1 MEVILLERIQNLGQI
16 GDVVKVKPG
25 YARNYLLPQKKAL
38 RATKNNITFFETER
52 QALESLND
60 KRKTEAEKL
69 AEDLKGRSVAL
80 VRQAADNGQLY
91 GSVTARDIAVAV
103 SEFGVEVSG
112 RQVQLRDPIKQ
123 LGTQSVT
130 IALHPDVSAE
140 VSMSIVRSMDEY
152 EAKMRGAAEEEEKIE
167 AAYEVAGVAPE
178 NRDEV
183 ETLRDLGADELS
195 AEEETEEEA

>member
-38 RATKNNITFFETER
+38 RANEANIKYFESQR
-52 QALESLND
+52 QALESLNE
-60 KRKTEAEKL
+60 KRKSEAEKL
-69 AEDLKGRSVAL
+69 AEELKGRSIAL

-91 GSVTARDIAVAV
+91 GSVTARDIAIAV

-130 IALHPDVSAE
+130 IALHPDVSAD
-140 VSMSIVRSMDEY
+140 VQISVVRSMDEY
-152 EAKMRGAAEEEEKIE
+152 EAKLRGEEAEEEKLD
-167 AAYEVAGVAPE
+167 AAYEAAGVVPE
-178 NRDEV
+178 AEAAEGDEA
-183 ETLRDLGADELS
+183 AD
-195 AEEETEEEA
+195 AEEA